1 MKKLSWILTLLVIA
15 FVVNAQTPNL
25 KFHKDGTFKIVQFTD
40 IHYIYMKPDSSKF
53 AIDNM
58 NAVLDAEKPDLVVIT
73 GDLIFAPPALPG
85 LDKVLEPLIKHK
97 IPYAIA
103 WETMMRSRGV
113 TRENIRKL

>member
-97 IPYAIA
+97 IPYAI
-103 WETMMRSRGV
+103 
-113 TRENIRKL
+113 